1 MIKMEKELYTA
12 NVNVEGGREGH
23 AVSSDGILNVNMRVP
38 KELGG
43 PGGDGTNPEQL
54 FAAGFAA
61 CFEGAIG
68 VALRKKSVKAEAI
81 KIASKVTLGKDKD
94 DGFVLAVKLDVTI
107 NGVESGI
114 AKQVVEEA
122 HAICPY
128 YRAVNGNI
136 AVETNLVG

>member
-1 MIKMEKELYTA
+1 MIKMEKQLYTA

-23 AVSSDGILNVNMRVP
+23 AVSSDGSLNVNMRVP

-68 VALRKKSVKAEAI
+68 VSLRKKHIKAEAVR
-81 KIASKVTLGKDKD
+81 IASQVTLGKDASD
-94 DGFVLAVKLDVTI
+94 LFVLAVKLDITMT
-107 NGVESGI
+107 GVEPEV

-122 HAICPY
+122 HGICPY

-136 AVETNLVG
+136 EVETNLVG